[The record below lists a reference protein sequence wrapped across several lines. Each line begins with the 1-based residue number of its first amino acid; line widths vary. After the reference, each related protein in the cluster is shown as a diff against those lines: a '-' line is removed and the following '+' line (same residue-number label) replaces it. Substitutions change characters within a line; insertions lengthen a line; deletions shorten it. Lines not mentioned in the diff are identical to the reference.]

1 MKLLY
6 CIPSLYNPGGM
17 ERILC
22 EKVNF
27 LATIPN
33 FEVAIVT
40 TDQSG
45 LPVFY
50 KLDDRIKLYH
60 FNIDFNAHYSEKII
74 KKYFSHRSKIKLYK
88 SKLSNLLNT
97 TNVDI
102 CISLCGKE
110 IDFLY
115 KLPVQCKKIAEIHFA
130 MNFRKQFLSSRKKGI
145 LWELLGN
152 IRTKQLIKHVN
163 RLDKLVVLTKNDE
176 NQWKKYISNVI
187 QIPNFCPF
195 TERRMS
201 ILDKK
206 QAISVGKLDAQK
218 GYDMLIE
225 AWVIVNKNFPEWVLN
240 IYGQGEWYDML
251 NLRINELKLNHTIK
265 LNKPTTDIQ
274 SKYTESSLYIMS
286 SRYEGLPMVLIEAM
300 SCGLPVVSFDCEY
313 GPSEIIKNDIDG
325 YLIEPNNITE
335 LANKISLLIQNED
348 KRSKM
353 GKEAF
358 KNIARFDKKQIMSE
372 WILLFNSLIN

>member
-27 LATIPN
+27 LAALPN

-40 TDQSG
+40 TDQFG

-50 KLDDRIKLYH
+50 KLDERIKLYH
-60 FNIDFNAHYSEKII
+60 FDIDFNAHYSENII
-74 KKYFSHRSKIKLYK
+74 KKYFSHHTKIKLYK
-88 SKLSNLLNT
+88 SKLSDLIT
-97 TNVDI
+97 RTNVDI

-115 KLPVQCKKIAEIHFA
+115 QLPVHCKKIAEIHFA
-130 MNFRKQFLSSRKKGI
+130 MNFRKQFIIARKKGVIWEI
-145 LWELLGN
+145 LGD
-152 IRTKQLIKHVN
+152 IRTKNLITSIVK
-163 RLDKLVVLTKNDE
+163 LDKLVVLTKNDE
-176 NQWKKYISNVI
+176 NQWKKYVSNAI

-195 TERRMS
+195 T
-201 ILDKK
+201 DKK
-206 QAISVGKLDAQK
+206 LSMLNQHQAISVGKLDAQK

-225 AWVIVNKNFPEWVLN
+225 SWYIVTKSFPEWVLN
-240 IYGQGEWYDML
+240 IYGKGEWYDML
-251 NLRINELKLNHTIK
+251 NSRIKELGLEQNINLH
-265 LNKPTTDIQ
+265 KPTTNIQ
-274 SKYTESSLYIMS
+274 SKYTESSIYIMS

-313 GPSEIIKNDIDG
+313 GPSEIITDSVNG
-325 YLIEPNNITE
+325 FLIEPNNINE
-335 LANKISLLIQNED
+335 MADKISLLIQD
-348 KRSKM
+348 KGMRIKM
-353 GKEAF
+353 GKEAVR
-358 KNIARFDKKQIMSE
+358 NIARFEKDQIMNE
-372 WILLFNSLIN
+372 WIKLFNSLCR